1 MADKEKRIQKILS
14 KMGCKGKLKSVATLE
29 EATVVVVEDPHDK
42 AKNMALSVCNYPIV
56 LKRFGPFPTDR
67 VHFLT
72 FSFERYGG
80 DYGNVNYVSR
90 KIENLESIGA
100 RSLYDLCLNQLQSF
114 FIHVFSTILH
124 ECPHVISSIEIKAK
138 LIQAKGGSK
147 EQDFIEFFIN
157 NPRNNA
163 QLFSRCSVVQFYVF
177 DDDIFRADKPFYIIV
192 ELRSIF
198 FQK

>member
-1 MADKEKRIQKILS
+1 MAVASLFKYKI
-14 KMGCKGKLKSVATLE
+14 
-29 EATVVVVEDPHDK
+29 
-42 AKNMALSVCNYPIV
+42 
-56 LKRFGPFPTDR
+56 R
-67 VHFLT
+67 
-72 FSFERYGG
+72 FERYGG
-80 DYGNVNYVSR
+80 DYGNVNYVSH

-138 LIQAKGGSK
+138 LIQAKGGSE
-147 EQDFIEFFIN
+147 EQDFIEFFIK

-163 QLFSRCSVVQFYVF
+163 QLFSRCSAVQFYAF

-192 ELRSIF
+192 EMEIYVTRYNFPSKISL
-198 FQK
+198 

>member
-1 MADKEKRIQKILS
+1 MDMAVTSLFKHKI
-14 KMGCKGKLKSVATLE
+14 
-29 EATVVVVEDPHDK
+29 
-42 AKNMALSVCNYPIV
+42 
-56 LKRFGPFPTDR
+56 R
-67 VHFLT
+67 
-72 FSFERYGG
+72 FERYGG

-100 RSLYDLCLNQLQSF
+100 RSLNQLQSF

-124 ECPHVISSIEIKAK
+124 ECPHVISSIEIK
-138 LIQAKGGSK
+138 AKGGSK

-192 ELRSIF
+192 DTEIF
-198 FQK
+198 ATKYIFPEIAL

>member
-1 MADKEKRIQKILS
+1 MDMAVANLLKHKI
-14 KMGCKGKLKSVATLE
+14 
-29 EATVVVVEDPHDK
+29 
-42 AKNMALSVCNYPIV
+42 
-56 LKRFGPFPTDR
+56 R
-67 VHFLT
+67 
-72 FSFERYGG
+72 FERYGG

-90 KIENLESIGA
+90 KIENMESIGA

-138 LIQAKGGSK
+138 LIQAKGGSE
-147 EQDFIEFFIN
+147 EQDFIEFFIK

-163 QLFSRCSVVQFYVF
+163 QLFSRCSAVQLYAF

-192 ELRSIF
+192 DTEIF
-198 FQK
+198 ATKYIFPDLTPEIAL

>member
-1 MADKEKRIQKILS
+1 MDMTVANLLKHKI
-14 KMGCKGKLKSVATLE
+14 
-29 EATVVVVEDPHDK
+29 
-42 AKNMALSVCNYPIV
+42 
-56 LKRFGPFPTDR
+56 R
-67 VHFLT
+67 
-72 FSFERYGG
+72 FERYGG

-138 LIQAKGGSK
+138 LIQAKGSSE
-147 EQDFIEFFIN
+147 EQDFIEFFIK

-163 QLFSRCSVVQFYVF
+163 QLFSRCSAVQFCVF

-192 ELRSIF
+192 DTEIF
-198 FQK
+198 ATKYIFPNLTPEIAL

>member
-1 MADKEKRIQKILS
+1 MDMA
-14 KMGCKGKLKSVATLE
+14 VASLFKHK
-29 EATVVVVEDPHDK
+29 V
-42 AKNMALSVCNYPIV
+42 
-56 LKRFGPFPTDR
+56 R
-67 VHFLT
+67 
-72 FSFERYGG
+72 FERYGG

-138 LIQAKGGSK
+138 LIQAKGGSE
-147 EQDFIEFFIN
+147 EQDFIEFFIK

-163 QLFSRCSVVQFYVF
+163 QLFSRCSAVQFYVF

-192 ELRSIF
+192 DTEIF
-198 FQK
+198 ATKYIFPDLTPEIAL